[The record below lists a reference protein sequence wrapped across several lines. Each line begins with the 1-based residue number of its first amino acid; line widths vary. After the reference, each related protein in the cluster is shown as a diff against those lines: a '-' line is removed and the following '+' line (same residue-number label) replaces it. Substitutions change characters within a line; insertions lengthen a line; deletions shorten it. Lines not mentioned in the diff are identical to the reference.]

1 MDAVKIIAIFAGVI
15 LYLLLIL
22 FYCAM
27 IFASRAIMIFS
38 YVMQGLGLSAMAKNR
53 GIERHWLAWVPMA
66 STWMLGRISDQYREK
81 ATGEDPNL
89 RKKLLIRKIIKTA
102 IELLLIGAL
111 LLWYF
116 GMIAIVAS
124 AQVYGLDVEALI
136 GPMVI
141 AMYVVLLIWYVAMMV
156 IMTFYYISQ
165 YKALFDIYRSSDPKT
180 STLFFVLSFFS
191 QIALTLGIFLNRNK
205 TLGMPPEPAEIA
217 EE

>member
-1 MDAVKIIAIFAGVI
+1 
-15 LYLLLIL
+15 
-22 FYCAM
+22 
-27 IFASRAIMIFS
+27 
-38 YVMQGLGLSAMAKNR
+38 
-53 GIERHWLAWVPMA
+53 
-66 STWMLGRISDQYREK
+66 
-81 ATGEDPNL
+81 
-89 RKKLLIRKIIKTA
+89 
-102 IELLLIGAL
+102 
-111 LLWYF
+111 
-116 GMIAIVAS
+116 MIAIVAS
-124 AQVYGLDVEALI
+124 AQVYGLDVESLI